1 MDRDDL
7 RDRPGAITWRWH
19 REVARAPLQGDVSRR
34 RGIGRAAVWIWG
46 LAAVGAL
53 FLHAAPAP
61 AQSPP
66 LQGGVQQNDEL
77 NTNTR
82 GGVGENGTCD
92 DDLWPREQDGWEC
105 LVPPP
110 PYTVHHKRWCN
121 WSPQRGTLL
130 CYDSGY
136 VPPYLQGGAEQT
148 RRPSGPGR
156 PPLQGGVRRPGYPQ
170 QPQWQGA
177 PQSPASDPVPPV
189 LRAAINR
196 GDCWWTSAGQVQ
208 CRPVP
213 RDCSKGAPGAYDP
226 SQNPGCS
233 TTPPPRLARSPQLP
247 PERAPQQGPNPWPR
261 TQDDRCT
268 PVPAAAT
275 STRLRKT
282 GIEVL
287 DTLAAMGQQ
296 ADRSLDAMGQAIK
309 TQLAYLTQPNA
320 EVWRDR
326 RMTGQAVVDYMA
338 NDVAANHATL
348 RQAAEAELRQLQ
360 RDPASAVGYASAQ
373 ILAGRAVQVVPGACS
388 ATASRLRAAATEQ
401 VKAQRAVARFKEMA
415 SAERGQLSGPSSLCG
430 AGLGPSAPPS
440 RYNPAG
446 RRLSCV
452 PASWAAQISDE
463 TGFNWD
469 ETHFNWSKKDELTP
483 WNRIYAVQK
492 NTWGDRVFGNLDPTR
507 RMLQSEGMPAMIR
520 EGQAGIENE
529 LRAAGNG
536 ASGFVT
542 IFRQDGTAH
551 MFRAR
556 NFNGRIAYQ
565 DSATNTP
572 GRFNFMND
580 FNGGRPL
587 QAVWFYRTTGQDLV
601 R

>member
-1 MDRDDL
+1 MTRAFKLIYLAVCALLYIATGQAAFAQDQFNNNTVGKEPAAQDQFSSN
-7 RDRPGAITWRWH
+7 GA
-19 REVARAPLQGDVSRR
+19 GN
-34 RGIGRAAVWIWG
+34 
-46 LAAVGAL
+46 
-53 FLHAAPAP
+53 
-61 AQSPP
+61 AQ
-66 LQGGVQQNDEL
+66 EE
-77 NTNTR
+77 R
-82 GGVGENGTCD
+82 
-92 DDLWPREQDGWEC
+92 DGWEYTGDPYNNTGQYKWCHAKPGFRGPESPNNRPLIC
-105 LVPPP
+105 LNPGE
-110 PYTVHHKRWCN
+110 K
-121 WSPQRGTLL
+121 
-130 CYDSGY
+130 
-136 VPPYLQGGAEQT
+136 PPYLLKGNAAVNEGA
-148 RRPSGPGR
+148 PGMKTPYR
-156 PPLQGGVRRPGYPQ
+156 APDAPFDPYAPGVPLQPGYPQ
-170 QPQWQGA
+170 QPQWRGA
-177 PQSPASDPVPPV
+177 PQSPASDPVPPA

-196 GDCWWTSAGQVQ
+196 GECWWTSPGQVQ
-208 CRPVP
+208 CRPVL

-247 PERAPQQGPNPWPR
+247 PERAPQQGQNPGPG

-275 STRLRKT
+275 SIQLRKT

-326 RMTGQAVVDYMA
+326 RMTGEAVVDCMA

-360 RDPASAVGYASAQ
+360 RDPAGAVGYTSAQ
-373 ILAGRAVQVVPGACS
+373 ILAGRAVQVVPWACS
-388 ATASRLRAAATEQ
+388 TTASRLRSAATEQ
-401 VKAQRAVARFKEMA
+401 AKAQRAVARFKEMMN
-415 SAERGQLSGPSSLCG
+415 AERGQLSGPGSLCG
-430 AGLGPSAPPS
+430 AGLGPTS

-507 RMLQSEGMPAMIR
+507 RMLQSQGMPAVIR

-556 NFNGRIAYQ
+556 NLNGRIAYQ